1 MQQLK
6 WQSEKPF
13 PFSIP
18 VSCLKWDDWDPGM
31 MYLFYTLHL
40 TTRTYAKL
48 EIHTLPAKLS
58 PCCVWSHFKL
68 GLLGNLHLLRN
79 LVVSWYVTARG
90 STLPLCSKLFISA
103 SSDVSFHCQ
112 TTTPGPST
120 CWGRG
125 KDWNQSSCN
134 ERSACFLGC
143 RWSFAWLQQT
153 IKTCNNVCQAHSNP
167 DQWCI
172 CGQVL
177 AARCSK
183 VGTLTNNSKGN
194 TDNIYALF
202 MEFANLAPSL

>member
-1 MQQLK
+1 
-6 WQSEKPF
+6 
-13 PFSIP
+13 
-18 VSCLKWDDWDPGM
+18 M

-40 TTRTYAKL
+40 TTHTYAKL

-120 CWGRG
+120 CWGGGRIGINLLVMRG
-125 KDWNQSSCN
+125 LLAFWGVVGHLHDYNRPLKPVITCA
-134 ERSACFLGC
+134 R
-143 RWSFAWLQQT
+143 RTVIQT
-153 IKTCNNVCQAHSNP
+153 SGAYVAK
-167 DQWCI
+167 
-172 CGQVL
+172 
-177 AARCSK
+177 
-183 VGTLTNNSKGN
+183 
-194 TDNIYALF
+194 F
-202 MEFANLAPSL
+202 